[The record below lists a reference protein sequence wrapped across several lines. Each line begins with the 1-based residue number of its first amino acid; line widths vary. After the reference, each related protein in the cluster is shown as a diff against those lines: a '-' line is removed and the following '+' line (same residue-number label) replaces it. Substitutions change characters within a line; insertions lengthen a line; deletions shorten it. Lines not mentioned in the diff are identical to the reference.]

1 MKQSDNTDG
10 NRCHMVT
17 DGAHGQAAG
26 RGRAGQGGARRG
38 RAGQGR
44 AGQGRA
50 GQGRAAHLSDT
61 MTSRQV
67 LGSNGD
73 LDRVA

>member
-50 GQGRAAHLSDT
+50 AHLSDT